1 MTNRLALVGAIF
13 AAVSAACPSVAVAD
27 NPWRSPQ
34 THSGGYM
41 TPPTPT
47 PAPDPLP
54 TTPEYLPNL
63 GNYPPLDGRLHSE
76 EENKPVAPPAAGG
89 HTGYVSPYGYRGGY
103 GSPYGYGSG
112 YGLPYGY
119 SGAPHLGG
127 LGYPGLGGLGG
138 YPYDGGWG
146 NPYGGSLWPG
156 LGGMNSG
163 PLNWMPF
170 W

>member
-13 AAVSAACPSVAVAD
+13 AAISAACPSVAVAD

-41 TPPTPT
+41 TPPAPT

-76 EENKPVAPPAAGG
+76 EEAKPAAPPVVGVYP
-89 HTGYVSPYGYRGGY
+89 GYAN
-103 GSPYGYGSG
+103 PYGYGGAYGLPHG
-112 YGLPYGY
+112 YGGTGLPYGY
-119 SGAPHLGG
+119 GGTGLPYGYGGTPYLGG
-127 LGYPGLGGLGG
+127 LGYPGGLGGG
-138 YPYDGGWG
+138 YPYSGG
-146 NPYGGSLWPG
+146 LWPG
-156 LGGMNSG
+156 LGGLNSG